1 MKRDRKRFAYWRSFA
16 LVTGAASGMGRVY
29 AGRLSALGYN
39 LLLVDINAAGLEETA
54 SEVKSEVHAIDDWR
68 KEFSPAFRVVTCVQ
82 DLSLT
87 DAAATVAEVADR
99 EKCDVEVLVNNAGMF
114 FFREISEVPQKYL
127 SRMVMLHNHTPLML
141 CREFVPKMKARGK
154 GYVLNISSLAA
165 WMPWPGVGMYGNTKR
180 FIRGFSRSLRIEC
193 RGSGVSVTAAYFGAV
208 DTDLFGLPPFY
219 RRLARRLGV
228 MVSVDRAVDSALN
241 AMFRRRRGTMP
252 GVVNHIFRPVMVL
265 LPDSFLHWLYRRLK
279 FAWTRF

>member
-1 MKRDRKRFAYWRSFA
+1 
-16 LVTGAASGMGRVY
+16 
-29 AGRLSALGYN
+29 
-39 LLLVDINAAGLEETA
+39 
-54 SEVKSEVHAIDDWR
+54 
-68 KEFSPAFRVVTCVQ
+68 
-82 DLSLT
+82 
-87 DAAATVAEVADR
+87 
-99 EKCDVEVLVNNAGMF
+99 
-114 FFREISEVPQKYL
+114 
-127 SRMVMLHNHTPLML
+127 
-141 CREFVPKMKARGK
+141 
-154 GYVLNISSLAA
+154 
-165 WMPWPGVGMYGNTKR
+165 MYGNTKR

-193 RGSGVSVTAAYFGAV
+193 RGTGVSVTAAYFGAV